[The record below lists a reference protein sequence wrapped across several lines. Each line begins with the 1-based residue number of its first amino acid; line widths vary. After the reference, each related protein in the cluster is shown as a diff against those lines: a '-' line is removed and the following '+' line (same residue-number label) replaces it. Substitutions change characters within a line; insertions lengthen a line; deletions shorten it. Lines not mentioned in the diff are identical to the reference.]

1 MALRLVVNAKFQP
14 GFSVFLMLRKEA
26 RAALARYQ
34 ASKASLRRVERRL
47 GKLDALGA
55 GRGLPRS
62 DVFRYNGLVREAR
75 MYTDQMEALSEVLAR
90 YGVRLDAEMKALS
103 AATSIQ
109 TKLALIGRSAALAT
123 VFEGESPTLHDLVL
137 RDRLEDTSQG
147 AEGPVLVC
155 ILAARGEL
163 LQKRSQPRQA
173 FQMHHFAHLGG
184 PSFELKAVACQD
196 Y

>member
-1 MALRLVVNAKFQP
+1 
-14 GFSVFLMLRKEA
+14 
-26 RAALARYQ
+26 
-34 ASKASLRRVERRL
+34 
-47 GKLDALGA
+47 
-55 GRGLPRS
+55 
-62 DVFRYNGLVREAR
+62 